1 MSKRRSVRDLAKRNS
16 GKRVGLRAKVSIVE
30 DEGIGSGAIHPS
42 CHDCHMLDYLG
53 FNAEVCSDDE
63 LDLVNECCQCAF
75 IDDVAGFLEAYADPM
90 DLIASMVY
98 LGEDRLAE
106 IALPNGGMISIAYRP
121 PEAPTCACTGAR
133 GPVPDKEADP

>member
-75 IDDVAGFLEAYADPM
+75 IDDVASP
-90 DLIASMVY
+90 
-98 LGEDRLAE
+98 
-106 IALPNGGMISIAYRP
+106 
-121 PEAPTCACTGAR
+121 R
-133 GPVPDKEADP
+133 GNPIRVKKWRSFHATAVR